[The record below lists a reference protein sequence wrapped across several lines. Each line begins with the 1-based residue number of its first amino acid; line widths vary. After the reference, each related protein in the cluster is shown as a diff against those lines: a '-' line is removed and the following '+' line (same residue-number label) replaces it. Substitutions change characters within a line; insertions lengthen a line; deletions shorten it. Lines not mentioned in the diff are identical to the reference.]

1 MASINYPGSSEDT
14 SLVVPVQ
21 AAGGVAYLT
30 IIPAVVFLL
39 SEPYKGSSFVR
50 FNCWQSIYLFG
61 VWLVVD
67 FVAGTLQ
74 SLMPTASLL
83 TMSFLQM
90 AMLGFFVLW
99 LTVVLKAF
107 GGKQVMLPVLGK
119 LAEKRANTSLWI

>member
-1 MASINYPGSSEDT
+1 MASINYPGSSHDT
-14 SLVVPVQ
+14 SLVIPVD

-39 SEPYKGSSFVR
+39 SEPYKDSSFVR

-67 FVAGTLQ
+67 FVAGLLQ
-74 SLMPTASLL
+74 SLMPAASLL

-99 LTVVLKAF
+99 LTVVAKAYC
-107 GGKQVMLPVLGK
+107 GKQVLLPVIGK
-119 LAEKRANTSLWI
+119 LAEKRSRA